1 MGAAEGMTDLHA
13 TLREGLQALGECD
26 PRQLDP
32 AGIVIRAACE
42 WKCAEIA
49 EQLIEQDACGA
60 EAQQVL
66 AKARTQA
73 AGDRPIQRDSE
84 GLGGISKPD
93 EDD

>member
-1 MGAAEGMTDLHA
+1 MTDLHA

-49 EQLIEQDACGA
+49 EQLVEQGSCGA
-60 EAQQVL
+60 EARQVL
-66 AKARTQA
+66 AKARAQVA
-73 AGDRPIQRDSE
+73 DDRPVHRDSE
-84 GLGGISKPD
+84 GLGGISKPT
-93 EDD
+93 EARKSK

>member
-1 MGAAEGMTDLHA
+1 MNDLHA

-49 EQLIEQDACGA
+49 EQLVEQDSCGT
-60 EAQQVL
+60 EARQVL
-66 AKARTQA
+66 AKARKRRA
-73 AGDRPIQRDSE
+73 IGPYSAILKVWGPPPSRQRHGRANE
-84 GLGGISKPD
+84 
-93 EDD
+93 